1 MNADPLRQNLRLE
14 ADTET
19 VEDLVGLVRRGHVR
33 VPSFQRGLRW
43 SADDVLALFD
53 SVYRGYPI
61 GSFLLQKG
69 AAPGAQIKI
78 GPLTI
83 DGPETHEA
91 LWVVDGQQRLTALT
105 VGLSRS
111 RPIPATPDDPWVV
124 YFDAGAQAFKAP
136 PKVGGIPSIWVP
148 VAEMLDASVLS
159 EWVFNWS
166 HGGDAALRTT
176 LFQAGT
182 RIRQYQIPVYV
193 VETVDE
199 QLLRD
204 IFYRINKFGQ
214 SLDWNEVHDALFGR
228 RGAHPSTLSELADE
242 LQRLGIGRP
251 EEEQLLPCVMAY
263 KGLDVTRNLSEHYR
277 KDSEVFTHAVQDAL
291 PAIRGVLSFFRRH
304 AEIPHLR
311 LLPRSIPLVVLTR
324 FFGLYPDPK
333 ARTLDLLTR
342 WTWRTLLSTAF
353 FDERTL
359 LRHGVDAVRED
370 DEEESVQRLL
380 SLVPRERRADYA
392 LPARFDARAA
402 DSRLALLGLSSLHP
416 LDIKDS
422 SPIDVAALIE
432 KDDVSAFR
440 RILPT
445 DNKLGSSPANRILLP
460 GSGSA
465 RKELANFAFMEVVK
479 GILGTKE
486 EKDSAVLRSHGL
498 TPAAMTALESRDT
511 ERFIQERGAI
521 IEEAVNHLGE
531 RLAAWSRTDRPSISY
546 LLQQVGAES

>member
-1 MNADPLRQNLRLE
+1 MSTNPRQNLRLE

-19 VEDLVGLVRRGHVR
+19 VEDLVGLVRRGLVR
-33 VPSFQRGLRW
+33 VPSFQRPLNW
-43 SADDVLALFD
+43 KSEDVLALFD
-53 SVYRGYPI
+53 SIYRGYPI
-61 GSFLLQKG
+61 GSFLLQKDK
-69 AAPGAQIKI
+69 APADQIRI
-78 GPLTI
+78 GPLTV

-105 VGLSRS
+105 VGLSRP
-111 RPIPATPDDPWVV
+111 RPIPMMPDDPWVI
-124 YFDAGAQAFKAP
+124 YFDAASQTFKAP
-136 PKVGGIPSIWVP
+136 PKTGGVPSTWVP

-166 HGGDAALRTT
+166 HGGDSDLRTA

-182 RIRQYQIPVYV
+182 RIRQYPIPVYI
-193 VETVDE
+193 VETTDE
-199 QLLRD
+199 QLLRE

-214 SLDWNEVHDALFGR
+214 SLDWDEVHDALFGR

-242 LQRLGIGRP
+242 LQGLGMGRP
-251 EEEQLLPCVMAY
+251 EKEQLLSCVVAY
-263 KGLDVTRNLSEHYR
+263 KGLDVTRNFSEHYR
-277 KDSEVFTHAVQDAL
+277 KDTAVFTQAVQDAL

-342 WTWRTLLSTAF
+342 WTWRTLLSTSF

-359 LRHGVDAVRED
+359 LRHGVDAVREG
-370 DEEESVQRLL
+370 DEEASVQNLL
-380 SLVPRERRADYA
+380 ALVPKSRRADYT
-392 LPARFDARAA
+392 LPTRFDARAA
-402 DSRLALLGLSSLHP
+402 DSRLALLGLASLHP
-416 LDIKDS
+416 LDLRDGS
-422 SPIDVAALIE
+422 SIDVAALIE

-445 DNKLGSSPANRILLP
+445 DAKLGSSPANRILLP

-465 RKELANFAFMEVVK
+465 RKELVEFVNLVDLVEDADEQVD
-479 GILGTKE
+479 LYGT
-486 EKDSAVLRSHGL
+486 VLVSHAL
-498 TPAAMTALESRDT
+498 TPAALAALINRDVEGFVQT
-511 ERFIQERGAI
+511 RTAI
-521 IEEAVNHLGE
+521 IERSVHDLGD
-531 RLAAWSRTDRPSISY
+531 RLAAWTRTDRPSISY
-546 LLQQVGAES
+546 LLQQVGAEG

>member
-1 MNADPLRQNLRLE
+1 MSADPLRQNLRLE

-19 VEDLVGLVRRGHVR
+19 VEDLVGLVRKGLVR

-43 SADDVLALFD
+43 SSEDVLALFD

-69 AAPGAQIKI
+69 AAPGAQIRI

-83 DGPETHEA
+83 DGPETHDA

-105 VGLSRS
+105 AGLSRP

-124 YFDAGAQAFKAP
+124 YFDAEAQAFKAP
-136 PKVGGIPSIWVP
+136 PKAGGVPSTWVP

-182 RIRQYQIPVYV
+182 RIRQYQIPIYV
-193 VETVDE
+193 VETEDE

-228 RGAHPSTLSELADE
+228 REAHPSTLGELADE
-242 LQRLGIGRP
+242 LQALGMGRP
-251 EEEQLLPCVMAY
+251 EREPLLSCLTAY

-277 KDSEVFTHAVQDAL
+277 RDSKIFTDAVQDAL

-304 AEIPHLR
+304 AEIAHLR

-324 FFGLYPDPK
+324 FFGLYPEPK

-342 WTWRTLLSTAF
+342 WTWRTLLSTSF

-359 LRHGVDAVRED
+359 LRHGVDAIRED

-380 SLVPRERRADYA
+380 SLVPRERRASYS
-392 LPARFDARAA
+392 LPSRFDARAA
-402 DSRLALLGLSSLHP
+402 DTRLALLGLASLRP
-416 LDIKDS
+416 RDLKAGA
-422 SPIDVAALIE
+422 PIDVAALIE
-432 KDDVSAFR
+432 TSDVAAFR

-445 DNKLGSSPANRILLP
+445 DERLGSSPANRILLP

-465 RKELANFAFMEVVK
+465 RKEISNYSFVVNV
-479 GILGTKE
+479 LLE
-486 EKDSAVLRSHGL
+486 EREGEYPAVLRSHGL

-511 ERFIQERGAI
+511 ERFIQERGAV
-521 IEEAVNHLGE
+521 IEEAVNQLGE
-531 RLAAWSRTDRPSISY
+531 RLAAWSRSDRPSISY
-546 LLQQVGAES
+546 LLQQVGAEG